1 VEKLSFVE
9 KQFVRLFYFE
19 FKSYQQIARILKK
32 KVYKL
37 ERIHQRALDKL
48 RIFLADFVK
57 KRFKLNVPIDTD
69 CIICNS
75 PFREEMDQLIKNKKE
90 EETYRSLIRIFTQK
104 YGIDIRTPQVIIGHK
119 KKHMI

>member
-1 VEKLSFVE
+1 ME